1 MTDFTISLA
10 GVPARVEAIYPE
22 TERFCR
28 DYLSEEEP
36 KFTVK
41 IDQADIDSERE
52 KSAREDEIEGLPTRS
67 FSDRYLERLAVY
79 RKLAKELLACDTLL
93 FHGSVVAYGGK
104 AYLFTALSGTGK
116 TTHTRLW
123 LKNIPG
129 CHVLNGD
136 KPLLRVEGERVLAC
150 GTPWQGKE
158 NYGCNEI
165 LPLEAICI
173 LERDATNH
181 IEPVSFGDA
190 MGTLIQQSNRPQ
202 ETPLLLKTLE
212 LIGKLD
218 KRVRFYRLGCN
229 MEDEAAFVSFRGM
242 TDEVD
247 A

>member
-1 MTDFTISLA
+1 MTEFTISLA
-10 GVPARVEAIYPE
+10 GVGARVEALYPE

-28 DYLSEEEP
+28 DYLSAETP
-36 KFTVK
+36 LFTVRVE
-41 IDQADIDSERE
+41 QADIDAERE
-52 KSAREDEIEGLPTRS
+52 KSAREDEIEGIPTRS

-79 RKLAKELLACDTLL
+79 RKLAKELLRFNTFL
-93 FHGSVVAYGGK
+93 FHGSVVAYEGK

-129 CHVLNGD
+129 SYVLNGD
-136 KPLLRVEGERVLAC
+136 KPLLRIEGDRALAC

-158 NYGCNEI
+158 NYGCNEN

-181 IEPVSFGDA
+181 IEPISFSDA

-202 ETPLLLKTLE
+202 EPALLLMTLE

-242 TDEVD
+242 TSEVNV
-247 A
+247 

>member
-28 DYLSEEEP
+28 DYLSEEAP

-79 RKLAKELLACDTLL
+79 RKLAKELLSYDTLL

-123 LKNIPG
+123 LKNIPD

-202 ETPLLLKTLE
+202 ETPLLLKTLD
-212 LIGKLD
+212 LIGRLD

-247 A
+247 E

>member
-10 GVPARVEAIYPE
+10 GVPARGEAIYPE

-28 DYLSEEEP
+28 DYLSEEAP

-79 RKLAKELLACDTLL
+79 RKLAKELLSYDTLL

-123 LKNIPG
+123 LKNIPD

-202 ETPLLLKTLE
+202 ETPLLLKTLD
-212 LIGKLD
+212 LIGRLD

-242 TDEVD
+242 TGEVD

>member
-1 MTDFTISLA
+1 MTEFTISLA
-10 GVPARVEAIYPE
+10 GVAARVEALYPE

-28 DYLSEEEP
+28 DYLSAETP
-36 KFTVK
+36 LFTVRVE
-41 IDQADIDSERE
+41 QEDIDAERE

-79 RKLAKELLACDTLL
+79 RKLAKELLAYDTFL
-93 FHGSVVAYGGK
+93 FHGSVVALEGK

-129 CHVLNGD
+129 AHILNGD
-136 KPLLRVEGERVLAC
+136 KPLLRVEEHRVLAC

-158 NYGCNEI
+158 NYGCNEN

-173 LERDATNH
+173 LERDTTNH

-190 MGTLIQQSNRPQ
+190 MGTLIQQANRPQ
-202 ETPLLLKTLE
+202 EPALLLKTLA
-212 LIGKLD
+212 LIGMLD

-242 TDEVD
+242 TGEVD
-247 A
+247 T